1 MNGIRLVQLTIFPN
15 HQPSTINHQPSTINH
30 QPSTINH
37 LPSTIIRQ
45 RNVNCIMRYKHLFF
59 DLDHTLWDF
68 DTNSREALKDIY
80 HSLSLAEAG
89 VFDFDLFH
97 KLYLGHNERL
107 WDRYRN
113 GHMKVDELRWK
124 RMALSLLDFKIGDE
138 ILARKM
144 GIEFLEILP
153 TKKALFPD
161 TVEVLNYLTEKKYN
175 LHLITNGFEKTQHH
189 KLKTSGIDIFFGEII
204 TSEGSNSL
212 KPHPEI
218 FEYAI
223 SKTGGVKKESI
234 MIGDT
239 PDVDISGARDAG
251 IDQVYVNHT
260 GNKEPVIATFTVYS
274 LKELMAIF

>member
-1 MNGIRLVQLTIFPN
+1 MPYQ
-15 HQPSTINHQPSTINH
+15 
-30 QPSTINH
+30 
-37 LPSTIIRQ
+37 
-45 RNVNCIMRYKHLFF
+45 HLFF

-68 DTNSREALKDIY
+68 DTNSREALMEIY
-80 HSLSLAEAG
+80 HSLSLAKAG

-113 GHMKVDELRWK
+113 GHMKVEELRWK
-124 RMALSLLDFKIGDE
+124 RMAVTLLEFKIGDE
-138 ILARKM
+138 ALARKM
-144 GIEFLEILP
+144 GVEFMEILP

-161 TVEVLNYLTEKKYN
+161 TIEILNWLTEKKYH

-189 KLKTSGIDIFFGEII
+189 KLKTSGIDGYFSEVI

-218 FEYAI
+218 FKYALQ
-223 SKTGGVKKESI
+223 KTGAGKKESI

-239 PDVDISGARDAG
+239 PEVDIFGAIRAG

-260 GNKEPVIATFTVYS
+260 GNAAPVKATYTVRS
-274 LKELMAIF
+274 LIELKEIFH